1 MGSVTRELLDI
12 EDERNSVVPATLE
25 EFDGNALIAQ
35 LKEKSA
41 ENKAK
46 NGGILRQ
53 KTLANK
59 LVRLCLSLLLLL
71 LVGICLIFGRVYIY
85 IYDRSIITIV
95 MSFDIVF
102 CNTNFKPSFYYY
114 N

>member
-1 MGSVTRELLDI
+1 MGSVTRQLQDI

-46 NGGILRQ
+46 NDGIVRQ
-53 KTLANK
+53 KTLANN
-59 LVRLCLSLLLLL
+59 LVRLCLSLL

-85 IYDRSIITIV
+85 MTGV
-95 MSFDIVF
+95 
-102 CNTNFKPSFYYY
+102 
-114 N
+114 